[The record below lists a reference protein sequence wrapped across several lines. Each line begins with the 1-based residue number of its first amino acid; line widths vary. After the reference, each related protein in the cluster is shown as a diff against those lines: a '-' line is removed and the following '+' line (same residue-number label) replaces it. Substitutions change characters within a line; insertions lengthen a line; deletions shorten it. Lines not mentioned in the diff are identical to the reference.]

1 MANETD
7 PSKVPVWFKIIS
19 IVFLIWN
26 IFGLVVFCLM
36 MFVWNTKDAL
46 LKAGLND
53 EQAELTL
60 STPGWVN
67 VAFAVAVIFGVLGSI
82 ALLMK
87 RKIALPLFLISLVGV
102 LAQNS
107 YTYLLSEVIEV
118 MGPGASPF
126 VILGAI
132 AIIPF
137 TISCGK
143 KGWLR

>member
-118 MGPGASPF
+118 MGPGASPL

>member
-1 MANETD
+1 
-7 PSKVPVWFKIIS
+7 
-19 IVFLIWN
+19 
-26 IFGLVVFCLM
+26 
-36 MFVWNTKDAL
+36 
-46 LKAGLND
+46 
-53 EQAELTL
+53 
-60 STPGWVN
+60 
-67 VAFAVAVIFGVLGSI
+67 
-82 ALLMK
+82 MK

-118 MGPGASPF
+118 MGPGASPL